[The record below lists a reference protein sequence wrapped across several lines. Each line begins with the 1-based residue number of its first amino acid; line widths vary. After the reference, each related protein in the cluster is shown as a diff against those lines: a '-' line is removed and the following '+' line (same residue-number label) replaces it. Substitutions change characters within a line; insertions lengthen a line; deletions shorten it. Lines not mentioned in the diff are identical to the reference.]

1 MRKYLI
7 TMIILSLCTADPYCR
22 FNNHFSFTARLNKAL
37 LEDKISNYTETYIH
51 HLYKQDT
58 LAIITGS
65 KLYHEAYKVQ
75 KSIISSKDET
85 QYISLF
91 LNNYLNSYNLPEK
104 FYFINSNPI
113 PTDVESLNLSQMLLV
128 FGFLYVYYIVS
139 SE

>member
-37 LEDKISNYTETYIH
+37 LEYKISNYTETYIH

-85 QYISLF
+85 MILEGSFLF
-91 LNNYLNSYNLPEK
+91 FRELSDSMALEFVASTPKLYN
-104 FYFINSNPI
+104 
-113 PTDVESLNLSQMLLV
+113 
-128 FGFLYVYYIVS
+128 VS
-139 SE
+139 VG